1 MVFTRIP
8 FDVVV
13 GANCNTGSIPLSGN
27 ETKVVHIKNWAR
39 WKTPKALL
47 EPLHDGYKP
56 WSIKERKKRIYRSMS
71 DSSTLM
77 AYPLNLKPTK
87 KLFQSPKIDK
97 KELVI

>member
-1 MVFTRIP
+1 
-8 FDVVV
+8 
-13 GANCNTGSIPLSGN
+13 
-27 ETKVVHIKNWAR
+27 
-39 WKTPKALL
+39 
-47 EPLHDGYKP
+47 
-56 WSIKERKKRIYRSMS
+56 MS